1 MGDPAGIGPEIAVR
15 ALARPAVRRMS
26 RPLLF
31 GDPEVIR
38 RAAAV
43 VDVSLPVVA
52 IARVADAT
60 FGADRIEVVDCARA
74 DLSRLEYGK
83 VLPEA
88 GLAAYHCVEAAIHCA
103 LDGEVDATVTAP
115 LHKEALQAAGVPY
128 PGHTEIYGALTGT
141 RDYAMM
147 LADGDFRVIH
157 VSTHVSLRE
166 ACNRVTEDRVYRT
179 ILLARDAM
187 LRLGIASPR
196 IGVAGLNPHAGEGG
210 LFGDE
215 EILYIAPAVRRAI
228 AEGIDADGPLPPDSA
243 FSRARGGRY
252 DIMVA
257 MYHDQGH
264 IPIKTAGFVMDRKTG
279 RWKSVSGINVTLGLP
294 IIRTSVDHGTA
305 FDQAGRGTASDRS
318 MVEAIRYAV
327 QLSRTAPPRPKNSPQ
342 HALRTLLADDL
353 TGALDTGMQ
362 LVERTGTP
370 VACVWDPA
378 GVAVFPRE
386 KILIYDTETRNHP
399 GELPA
404 PSLAGVF
411 AALSAAGRRIDY
423 MKIDSTLRGPVVPTL
438 GAVLESG
445 GHPGALVCP
454 ALPAQGRTVRAGS
467 VLLDGIPLP
476 DTDIGRDPLSPSDG
490 TLLPRLIARWGQSA
504 VASGTARDLPQAIMN
519 GTRVFFADAASD
531 SDLRRLAK
539 IAAVHDLLPVG
550 SAGLAAVWP
559 IADGGRKPNPGPTHL
574 PGPLVFLCGS
584 PAQRSRDQIALLCK
598 ERPTLVHV
606 KPSRSAL
613 TAPDGADERTSMLS
627 RTRQD
632 IARALNHGKD
642 LILDLVHVSKDR
654 ILASESSMQAARQ
667 NAERILSSLQDWI
680 EPLSRA
686 GTVVL
691 LGGDTAMAALRFAG
705 AEAVELMGG
714 ALPQIPFGQIRGG
727 QWDGKTIITKAGGF
741 GDPDALLRLLDLRA

>member
-215 EILYIAPAVRRAI
+215 EIL
-228 AEGIDADGPLPPDSA
+228 
-243 FSRARGGRY
+243 
-252 DIMVA
+252 
-257 MYHDQGH
+257 
-264 IPIKTAGFVMDRKTG
+264 
-279 RWKSVSGINVTLGLP
+279 
-294 IIRTSVDHGTA
+294 
-305 FDQAGRGTASDRS
+305 
-318 MVEAIRYAV
+318 
-327 QLSRTAPPRPKNSPQ
+327 
-342 HALRTLLADDL
+342 
-353 TGALDTGMQ
+353 
-362 LVERTGTP
+362 
-370 VACVWDPA
+370 
-378 GVAVFPRE
+378 
-386 KILIYDTETRNHP
+386 
-399 GELPA
+399 
-404 PSLAGVF
+404 
-411 AALSAAGRRIDY
+411 
-423 MKIDSTLRGPVVPTL
+423 
-438 GAVLESG
+438 
-445 GHPGALVCP
+445 
-454 ALPAQGRTVRAGS
+454 
-467 VLLDGIPLP
+467 
-476 DTDIGRDPLSPSDG
+476 
-490 TLLPRLIARWGQSA
+490 
-504 VASGTARDLPQAIMN
+504 
-519 GTRVFFADAASD
+519 
-531 SDLRRLAK
+531 
-539 IAAVHDLLPVG
+539 
-550 SAGLAAVWP
+550 
-559 IADGGRKPNPGPTHL
+559 
-574 PGPLVFLCGS
+574 
-584 PAQRSRDQIALLCK
+584 
-598 ERPTLVHV
+598 
-606 KPSRSAL
+606 
-613 TAPDGADERTSMLS
+613 
-627 RTRQD
+627 
-632 IARALNHGKD
+632 
-642 LILDLVHVSKDR
+642 
-654 ILASESSMQAARQ
+654 
-667 NAERILSSLQDWI
+667 
-680 EPLSRA
+680 
-686 GTVVL
+686 
-691 LGGDTAMAALRFAG
+691 
-705 AEAVELMGG
+705 
-714 ALPQIPFGQIRGG
+714 
-727 QWDGKTIITKAGGF
+727 
-741 GDPDALLRLLDLRA
+741 

>member
-15 ALARPAVRRMS
+15 ALARPAVRRMA

-31 GDPEVIR
+31 GDPAVIR
-38 RAAAV
+38 KAAAIV
-43 VDVSLPVVA
+43 GVPLPVVA
-52 IARVADAT
+52 IAQAADAT

-88 GLAAYHCVEAAIHCA
+88 GLAAYHCVESAIHSA
-103 LDGEVDATVTAP
+103 LDGNVDATVTAP

-166 ACNRVTEDRVYRT
+166 ACNRVTQDRVYRT

-187 LRLGIASPR
+187 LRLGIAFPR

-215 EILYIAPAVRRAI
+215 EILHIAPAVRRAV

-305 FDQAGRGTASDRS
+305 FDQAGLGTASDRS

-327 QLSRTAPPRPKNSPQ
+327 QLSRTAPARPSKPPR
-342 HALRTLLADDL
+342 HAMRTLLADDL

-362 LVERTGTP
+362 LAERTGVP
-370 VACVWDPA
+370 VACVWNPE
-378 GVAVFPRE
+378 GVAAVPRDG
-386 KILIYDTETRNHP
+386 ILIYDTETRNHP
-399 GELPA
+399 GDLPA

-411 AALSAAGRRIDY
+411 AALSGAGRRVDY
-423 MKIDSTLRGPVVPTL
+423 MKIDSTLRGPIVPTL
-438 GAVLESG
+438 EAVLKAG
-445 GHPGALVCP
+445 GHPGALICP
-454 ALPAQGRTVRAGS
+454 ALPAQGRTVRAGN
-467 VLLDGIPLP
+467 VLLDGVPLA
-476 DTDIGRDPLSPSDG
+476 DTDIGRDPLSPPDG
-490 TLLPRLIARWGQSA
+490 TLLPRLITRWGRSA
-504 VASGTARDLPQAIMN
+504 VASGPVRDLPQAIQR
-519 GTRVFFADAASD
+519 GIKIFLADAESD
-531 SDLRRLAK
+531 AELNEMAT
-539 IAAVHDLLPVG
+539 IAAEHGLLPVG

-559 IADGGRKPNPGPTHL
+559 LTGGGSKPGSNPPEL

-584 PAQRSRDQIALLCK
+584 PAQRSRNQVAHLLWN
-598 ERPTLVHV
+598 RPGLVHIH
-606 KPSRSAL
+606 PPREAL
-613 TAPDGADERTSMLS
+613 TAKEDTDARTTMLS

-632 IARALNHGKD
+632 IDRALHNGRD
-642 LILDLVHVSKDR
+642 VVLDLVHISKDH
-654 ILASESSMQAARQ
+654 ILASEGAQTVRQ
-667 NAERILSSLQDWI
+667 NAERILSSLQEWI

-705 AEAVELMGG
+705 ASAVELAGG
-714 ALPQIPFGQIRGG
+714 VLPQIPFGRIRGG
-727 QWDGKTIITKAGGF
+727 QWDGKTIVTKAGGF
-741 GDPDALLRLLDLRA
+741 GDPDALPRLLDLRV

>member
-15 ALARPAVRRMS
+15 AMARPGVRRMS

-31 GDPEVIR
+31 GDPAVIR
-38 RAAAV
+38 KAAAV
-43 VDVSLPVVA
+43 TGVTLPVVA
-52 IARVADAT
+52 LDRVADAT
-60 FGADRIEVVDCARA
+60 FAADRIEVVDCARA

-88 GLAAYHCVEAAIHCA
+88 GLAAYHCVEAAIQSA

-128 PGHTEIYGALTGT
+128 PGHTEIYAALTGT

-166 ACNRVTEDRVYRT
+166 ACDRVTQDRVYRT

-196 IGVAGLNPHAGEGG
+196 IGVAGLNPHAGENG

-215 EILYIAPAVRRAI
+215 EILYIAPAVRQAV

-305 FDQAGRGTASDRS
+305 FDQAGMGTASDRS

-327 QLSRTAPPRPKNSPQ
+327 QLSRTAPPRPPEPTRR
-342 HALRTLLADDL
+342 ALRTLLADDL

-362 LVERTGTP
+362 LAERTGSP
-370 VACVWDPA
+370 VACVWDPDA
-378 GVAVFPRE
+378 IDSVPRDG
-386 KILIYDTETRNHP
+386 ILIYDTESRNQT
-399 GELPA
+399 GDLPA
-404 PSLAGVF
+404 PSLDRAL

-423 MKIDSTLRGPVVPTL
+423 LKIDSTLRGPVVPTL

-445 GHPGALVCP
+445 EHPGALVCP
-454 ALPAQGRTVRAGS
+454 ALPAQGRTVQAGQ
-467 VLLDGIPLP
+467 VLLDNVPLP
-476 DTDIGRDPLSPSDG
+476 ETDIGQDPLSPSDG
-490 TLLPRLIARWGQSA
+490 ALLPQFVARWGQHA
-504 VASGTARDLPQAIMN
+504 VASGTAQDLPQALARGARI
-519 GTRVFFADAASD
+519 FFADAKSD
-531 SDLRRLAK
+531 ADLRRLAET
-539 IAAVHDLLPVG
+539 AAEYDLLPVG
-550 SAGLAAVWP
+550 SAGLAAAWP
-559 IADGGRKPNPGPTHL
+559 AAAKSNPLPTSPRL

-584 PAQRSRDQIALLCK
+584 PAQRSRDQVARVL
-598 ERPTLVHV
+598 EDRPDLVHLH
-606 KPSRSAL
+606 PARAAL
-613 TAPDGADERTSMLS
+613 TAPDGSA
-627 RTRQD
+627 
-632 IARALNHGKD
+632 ARAAMLTSTHDDLNRALREGKD
-642 LILDLVHVSKDR
+642 VLLDLVHVSKDR
-654 ILASESSMQAARQ
+654 IVAAEGSPQTARV
-667 NAERILSSLQDWI
+667 NAARILSSLQAWT

-705 AEAVELMGG
+705 AEAVELAGG
-714 ALPQIPFGQIRGG
+714 ALPQIPYGKIRGG
-727 QWDGKTIITKAGGF
+727 QWDGKTIVTKAGGF
-741 GDPDALLRLLDLRA
+741 GDPDALLRLIDLRA